1 MPREYSRTLR
11 VGEQIHRELAEL
23 IRTELKDPGIGMV
36 TLGDV
41 EVSKDLAYA
50 RVYYTVLG
58 EGEAVQTTGAALGR
72 AAGFL
77 RRELG
82 RRMRLRIVP
91 ELRFVYDDS
100 QARGDRLDALIAE
113 AVREDRERHSDED

>member
-58 EGEAVQTTGAALGR
+58 EDEAVQTTGAALRR

>member
-11 VGEQIHRELAEL
+11 VGQQIHRELADL
-23 IRTELKDPGIGMV
+23 IRSELKDPGIGMI

-50 RVYYTVLG
+50 RVYYTVFG
-58 EGEAVQTTGAALGR
+58 EGEAVEATGAALRR

-91 ELRFVYDDS
+91 ELKFVYDDS

-113 AVREDRERHSDED
+113 AVREDRERHSED

>member
-1 MPREYSRTLR
+1 MR
-11 VGEQIHRELAEL
+11 VGEQIHRELADL
-23 IRTELKDPGIGMV
+23 IRSELKDPGIGMI

-41 EVSKDLAYA
+41 EVSRDLAHA

-58 EGEAVQTTGAALGR
+58 EGQAIEASSAALRR

-91 ELRFVYDDS
+91 ELKFVYDES
-100 QARGDRLDALIAE
+100 QARGDRLDALIAQ
-113 AVREDRERHSDED
+113 AVSEDLKHHSED

>member
-11 VGEQIHRELAEL
+11 VGQQIHRELAEL
-23 IRTELKDPGIGMV
+23 IRTELKDPGIGMI

-58 EGEAVQTTGAALGR
+58 EGEAIEATGAALRR
-72 AAGFL
+72 ASGFL

-91 ELRFVYDDS
+91 EVKFVYDDS
-100 QARGDRLDALIAE
+100 QARGARLDTLIAE
-113 AVREDRERHSDED
+113 AVREDRKRHSED

>member
-11 VGEQIHRELAEL
+11 VGQQIHRELAEL
-23 IRTELKDPGIGMV
+23 IRTELKDPGIGMI

-58 EGEAVQTTGAALGR
+58 EGEAIEATGAALRR
-72 AAGFL
+72 ASGFL

-91 ELRFVYDDS
+91 ELKFVYDDS
-100 QARGDRLDALIAE
+100 QVRGARLDALIAE
-113 AVREDRERHSDED
+113 AVREDRERHSED

>member
-1 MPREYSRTLR
+1 MPREYSRALR
-11 VGEQIHRELAEL
+11 VGQQIHRELADL
-23 IRTELKDPGIGMV
+23 IRTEIKDPGIGMI

-50 RVYYTVLG
+50 RVYYTVFG
-58 EGEAVQTTGAALGR
+58 EGEAVEATGAALRR

-91 ELRFVYDDS
+91 ELKFVYDDS

-113 AVREDRERHSDED
+113 AVREDRERHSED

>member
-23 IRTELKDPGIGMV
+23 IRTELKDPGIGMI

-58 EGEAVQTTGAALGR
+58 EGEEVQTTSAALRR

>member
-11 VGEQIHRELAEL
+11 VGQQIHRELAEL
-23 IRTELKDPGIGMV
+23 IRTELKDPGIGMI

-58 EGEAVQTTGAALGR
+58 EGEAIEATGAALRR
-72 AAGFL
+72 ASGFL

-91 ELRFVYDDS
+91 ELKFVYDDS
-100 QARGDRLDALIAE
+100 QARGARLDALIAE
-113 AVREDRERHSDED
+113 AVREDRERHSED